1 MGRTSESRT
10 SRKPPP
16 MSSFLFLTGAYLSRV
31 LHLFSSWNTAAVEG
45 NHCVISPSVNQALP
59 TERWRYMRVAQSQPI
74 PKNCQCTSFFF
85 PPSYSSSMV
94 FFLFKSAAGRI
105 TGARNRRHSK
115 TVGTSSSTHLPQP
128 RRPPPL
134 LHRCCYVCVCVFL
147 YGSYVARTRK
157 THRRRR

>member
-59 TERWRYMRVAQSQPI
+59 TERRWRYMRVAQSQPI

-128 RRPPPL
+128 RRPPPSSPPL
-134 LHRCCYVCVCVFL
+134 LLCLCMCISLR
-147 YGSYVARTRK
+147 
-157 THRRRR
+157 